1 MNKTLLTHASANVM
15 YADAQ
20 RQYEEDVRA
29 CYTVW
34 TEARDVALL
43 LLKAR
48 LKMTDAYADSFR
60 DDEAAELEADA
71 YAEKW
76 GGEDVRPPG
85 PEFITKDNMC
95 DPEPF
100 TAYELREYLHDKASD
115 KRDNA
120 LAAFEYTVQKIRG

>member
-43 LLKAR
+43 MLKAR

-60 DDEAAELEADA
+60 DDDAAELEADE

-76 GGEDVRPPG
+76 GGENVRPPA
-85 PEFITKDNMC
+85 PAD
-95 DPEPF
+95 EPWPP
-100 TAYELREYLHDKASD
+100 TAYELRELLHDKASD